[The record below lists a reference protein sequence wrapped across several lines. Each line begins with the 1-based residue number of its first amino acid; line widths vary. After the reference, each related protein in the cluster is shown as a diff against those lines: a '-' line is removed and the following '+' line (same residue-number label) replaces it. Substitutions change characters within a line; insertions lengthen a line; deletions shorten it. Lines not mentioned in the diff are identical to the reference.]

1 MSEKLFQVKSIKGNA
16 IQIEVQN
23 DGCVQAEANYVLQ
36 IVLCFLIQQLPKIL
50 LKRDL
55 YDSPILY
62 NLQEDFIH
70 YLNNLR
76 TSYDLYISKE
86 EYEERCKIV
95 EDQRIGLR
103 KVEYLSHLYIQ
114 PGNEQ
119 SFWYFMRLEPAYQLF
134 TDWSEKCVENIEVKN
149 HSKEKQGSSE
159 SHNYTLVVEFQKDY
173 AFLMMHLSKS
183 KLESFSCYD
192 FKSYFYEG

>member
-16 IQIEVQN
+16 IQIEVLN

-36 IVLCFLIQQLPKIL
+36 IVLCFLIQQLPKIR

-55 YDSPILY
+55 YDFLILY
-62 NLQEDFIH
+62 NSQEDFIQ

-86 EYEERCKIV
+86 EYEERCKIK
-95 EDQRIGLR
+95 EDQRVGLR
-103 KVEYLSHLYIQ
+103 KVEYLSHLYVQ

-119 SFWYFMRLEPAYQLF
+119 LFWHFMRLEPAYQLF
-134 TDWSEKCVENIEVKN
+134 TEWSEKCVEKIEVKN
-149 HSKEKQGSSE
+149 YSKEKQGSSE
-159 SHNYTLVVEFQKDY
+159 SHNYTLVVEFQKEY

>member
-1 MSEKLFQVKSIKGNA
+1 MSEKLFQLKSIKGNV

-23 DGCVQAEANYVLQ
+23 DGCVQAEANFVLQ

-86 EYEERCKIV
+86 EYEERFKIV

-103 KVEYLSHLYIQ
+103 KVEYLSHLYVQ

-119 SFWYFMRLEPAYQLF
+119 LFWYFMRLEPAYQLF
-134 TDWSEKCVENIEVKN
+134 TEWAEKCVEKIEVKN
-149 HSKEKQGSSE
+149 HSIEKPGNYE
-159 SHNYTLVVEFQKDY
+159 IHHYTLVAEFQKDY

>member
-1 MSEKLFQVKSIKGNA
+1 MSEKLFQLKSIKGNV
-16 IQIEVQN
+16 IQIEVKH

-36 IVLCFLIQQLPKIL
+36 IVLCFLTQQLPKIR

-62 NLQEDFIH
+62 NSQEDFIQ

-86 EYEERCKIV
+86 EYEKRSKIK
-95 EDQRIGLR
+95 EDQQIGLR
-103 KVEYLSHLYIQ
+103 KVEYISSLYVQ
-114 PGNEQ
+114 PGKEKL
-119 SFWYFMRLEPAYQLF
+119 FWYFMKLEPAYQLF
-134 TDWSEKCVENIEVKN
+134 TEWSEKCVEKLEVKN
-149 HSKEKQGSSE
+149 HSTQKHGTYE
-159 SHNYTLVVEFQKDY
+159 SHNYTLVAEFQNEY
-173 AFLMMHLSKS
+173 AFLMKHLTKS
-183 KLESFSCYD
+183 KPEAFKCYD

>member
-23 DGCVQAEANYVLQ
+23 DGVVQNEANYVLQ

-86 EYEERCKIV
+86 EYEKRCKIV

-103 KVEYLSHLYIQ
+103 KVEYLSHLYVQ

-119 SFWYFMRLEPAYQLF
+119 LFWYFMRLEPAYQLF
-134 TDWSEKCVENIEVKN
+134 TEWAEKCVEKIEIKN
-149 HSKEKQGSSE
+149 HSIEKHGNYE
-159 SHNYTLVVEFQKDY
+159 SHNYTLVAEFQKEY